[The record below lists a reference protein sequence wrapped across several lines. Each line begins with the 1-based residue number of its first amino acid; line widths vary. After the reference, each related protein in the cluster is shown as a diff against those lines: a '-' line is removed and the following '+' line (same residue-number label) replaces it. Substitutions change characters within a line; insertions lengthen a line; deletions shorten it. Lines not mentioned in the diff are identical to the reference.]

1 MVSIEIKGLSQ
12 LIKTIDKYP
21 AISEKHVNKAINLS
35 LLRIQG
41 QATRNAPFGTS
52 GNLRNNWNIK
62 MGRYE
67 GSLSSG
73 AREKGFSYGT
83 AVEYGTRPHFVS
95 ANAISLWA
103 SRRGLN
109 PYAVAKSIQKKGTKA
124 NPFFKKSAESQEG
137 NIEKEF
143 NKALSEI
150 LKEL

>member
-1 MVSIEIKGLSQ
+1 
-12 LIKTIDKYP
+12 
-21 AISEKHVNKAINLS
+21 
-35 LLRIQG
+35 
-41 QATRNAPFGTS
+41 
-52 GNLRNNWNIK
+52 

-95 ANAISLWA
+95 ASAISLWA

-124 NPFFKKSAESQEG
+124 NPFFKKSAESQES

-143 NKALSEI
+143 DKALELIIKEI
-150 LKEL
+150 